1 MRSVLQV
8 GRGLTA
14 PARLWYHVGMSD
26 ATPQS
31 EKLELHKYNWRWE
44 PGANG
49 RRTGVRLP
57 VELLERWRKAL
68 PPGHRSRE
76 GPSRDDV
83 LLGLFEEWI
92 KAVEGR
98 LGVTLIGST
107 ESRVKQAL
115 ALHPPEAK
123 ATMKG
128 LVIALMTEHLATLEG
143 EQEGEQD
150 DA

>member
-1 MRSVLQV
+1 MN
-8 GRGLTA
+8 
-14 PARLWYHVGMSD
+14 
-26 ATPQS
+26 
-31 EKLELHKYNWRWE
+31 KLHKYNWRWE

-83 LLGLFEEWI
+83 LLGLFKEWL
-92 KAVEGR
+92 KAVEKK
-98 LGVTLIGST
+98 LCVVFTGSM

-123 ATMKG
+123 ATMKS

-143 EQEGEQD
+143 EQDDEKASSQD
-150 DA
+150 GGLAASGQPDP